1 MWLEKQTK
9 PKVSLNESVIDTV
22 IKTGNLR
29 TILVEYY
36 DDDTPIIFYNTFLSF
51 LLILLVH
58 ISKFNVHDTFITLL
72 TALHCVRTRRS
83 DDEAKAGRG
92 PSRTS
97 VFYFYIFQNRFLQK
111 YIFGFII
118 YRFIPLPPDCGWP
131 GGRDLNI
138 NKIYF

>member
-9 PKVSLNESVIDTV
+9 PKVSLNRSVIDTI

-29 TILVEYY
+29 TVLVEYY
-36 DDDTPIIFYNTFLSF
+36 DDDTPIIFYNTFISF

-83 DDEAKAGRG
+83 DGEAKAGRG

-97 VFYFYIFQNRFLQK
+97 VFLFLYFSKSFFTE
-111 YIFGFII
+111 
-118 YRFIPLPPDCGWP
+118 
-131 GGRDLNI
+131 
-138 NKIYF
+138 IYFRFHNLQFCTPTARLRGRSAPCRPAAGR